1 MQKDWSTRI
10 IWRYVLLQ
18 IPGLSIL
25 ILILILL
32 RRWSDFPVV
41 FIWIMVCLWIAKDV
55 VLFPLTWKAYDWG
68 RSRDINPMLGKKGM
82 AEERLNP
89 CGYIKVQGEL
99 WEAELLGKD
108 AIVEKGDTV
117 TIEGIKGLTLLVKP
131 HKDNSNKKS

>member
-1 MQKDWSTRI
+1 M
-10 IWRYVLLQ
+10 LLQ

-25 ILILILL
+25 ILILLLL

-41 FIWIMVCLWIAKDV
+41 FIWNVVCLWIAKDV

-68 RSRDINPMLGKKGM
+68 CSRDINPMLDKKGM
-82 AEERLNP
+82 AEEQLNP

-99 WEAELLGKD
+99 WDAELSEKD

-117 TIEGIKGLTLLVKP
+117 IIEGIKGLTLLVKP
-131 HKDNSNKKS
+131 HKANCNKKS